1 MLSPDGISAVWG
13 VLGLRQFARAANWAF
28 GTFALDDLPRLA
40 KDISAT
46 EKQFGTG
53 FKRNL
58 SIERLPFRKVFFFCN
73 S

>member
-28 GTFALDDLPRLA
+28 GTFALADLPRLA

-53 FKRNL
+53 LKE
-58 SIERLPFRKVFFFCN
+58 I
-73 S
+73 